1 MSTVSIDAGT
11 VHEVLRRHLL
21 VDGLHLV
28 VDLERSRGVRIR
40 DASSGE
46 EYLDFFGGF
55 STSALGFNH
64 PAFADAEFL
73 AELVPAVVNKIT
85 NSDLYT
91 ESLARF
97 VATFASV
104 LPETLRH
111 HLFFIEGGAL
121 AVENTLKAAF
131 DWKHKRNLAAGRAA
145 DRQSDPP
152 LPRRVPR
159 PQRLHA
165 VAHQHR
171 PGQDRALPQVP
182 VAAGEQSGA
191 ALPDRRARARRR
203 APRRGAVAR
212 RDPPR
217 VRGAIRTT
225 SRRSSSSRSRPRAAT
240 TTSAPSSFARCVRS
254 PTRASC
260 CSSSTRCRP
269 ASAPP
274 DAGGASSTS
283 ASSPT

>member
-1 MSTVSIDAGT
+1 MSATAIDAGT

-46 EYLDFFGGF
+46 EYLDFFGAF

-64 PAFADAEFL
+64 PGFATAEFL
-73 AELVPAVVNKIT
+73 AELVPATVNKLT

-97 VATFASV
+97 VATFATV
-104 LPETLRH
+104 LPETLQH

-131 DWKHKRNLAAGRAA
+131 DWKRRRNLAAGRAA
-145 DRQSDPP
+145 AGSQIIHFRDAFHGRSGYTLSLTNTDPVKIEHFP
-152 LPRRVPR
+152 KFRWPRVGNPALRFPIDERVLDDVR
-159 PQRLHA
+159 
-165 VAHQHR
+165 
-171 PGQDRALPQVP
+171 RAE
-182 VAAGEQSGA
+182 EQSLA
-191 ALPDRRARARRR
+191 EIR
-203 APRRGAVAR
+203 APS
-212 RDPPR
+212 PR
-217 VRGAIRTT
+217 TRTT
-225 SRRSSSSRSRPRAAT
+225 SPRSSSSRSRPRAAI
-240 TTSAPSSFARCVRS
+240 TTSAPSSCAPCVRS
-254 PTRASC
+254 PTRASS